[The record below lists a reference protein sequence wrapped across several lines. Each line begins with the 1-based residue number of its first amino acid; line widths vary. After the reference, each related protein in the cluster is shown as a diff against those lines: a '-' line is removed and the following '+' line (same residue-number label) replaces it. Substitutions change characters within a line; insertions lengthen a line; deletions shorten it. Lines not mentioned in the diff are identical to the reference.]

1 MDQETTSQS
10 ESGPLHLAWRLTIL
24 TLALVVAVGPTSEA
38 CVERTY
44 SRGLYPIIQQ
54 VFTSLSNQ
62 VPVALFDFLVIG
74 FVVALIAKCIV
85 IFRRSSMVRRPV
97 VVLVLIREVAV
108 VVALVYIVFMLCWG
122 FNYRRESLES
132 KLDFDTS
139 RITPASLETLARE
152 SIVRLNRLHG
162 LAQARPWPTLESVP
176 KVLAKPFRYAQEQLP
191 ASAEPRLARPKTSWF
206 GFYFRQAAIDGFT
219 DPFLL
224 ETLINSDVLPYER
237 PFIVLHEWAHLAGY
251 ADEAEASFVAW
262 LASQSGD
269 AAVQYSAWLF
279 LHPYLMRQLDTDTR
293 SEVTAALQLG
303 PARDLVAIRDRL
315 GQSMPVVRR
324 QASWVYDRYLRA
336 NRVSSGI
343 ASYGRV
349 LDLVLGSRVSEVDS

>member
-1 MDQETTSQS
+1 MDHETTSQS

-74 FVVALIAKCIV
+74 SVVALIAKCIV
-85 IFRRSSMVRRPV
+85 IFRRSSMVRRTV

-108 VVALVYIVFMLCWG
+108 AVALVYIVFMLCWG
-122 FNYRRESLES
+122 YNYRRESLES

-152 SIVRLNRLHG
+152 SVVRLNRLHG

-176 KVLAKPFRYAQEQLP
+176 KVLAKPFRYAQKQLP
-191 ASAEPRLARPKTSWF
+191 SSAEPRLARPKTSWF

-315 GQSMPVVRR
+315 GQSTPVVRR

-349 LDLVLGSRVSEVDS
+349 LDLVLGTRVSEVDS